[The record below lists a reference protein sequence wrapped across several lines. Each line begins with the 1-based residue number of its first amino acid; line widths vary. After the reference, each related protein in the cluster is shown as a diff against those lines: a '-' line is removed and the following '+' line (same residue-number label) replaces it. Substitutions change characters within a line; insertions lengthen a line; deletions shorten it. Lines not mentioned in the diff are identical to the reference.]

1 MNRKN
6 INREKYELLG
16 DEQQAIYQGNDAA
29 RRGNFAPEDE
39 MEEFYRL
46 YRER

>member
-1 MNRKN
+1 MDRKD
-6 INREKYELLG
+6 IDREAYELSD

-29 RRGNFAPEDE
+29 RCGDFAPEDE

-46 YRER
+46 YCER